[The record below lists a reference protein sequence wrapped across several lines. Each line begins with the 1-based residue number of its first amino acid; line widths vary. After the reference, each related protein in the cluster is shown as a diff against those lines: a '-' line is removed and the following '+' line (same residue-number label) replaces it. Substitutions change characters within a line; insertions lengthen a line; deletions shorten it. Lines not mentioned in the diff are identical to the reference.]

1 MTELIPSIL
10 IVGVGG
16 AGNHIV
22 TRLCDNGLFDN
33 VQALGTLGIDTNVQN
48 LNNTTCD
55 TKLAI
60 GKKVCKGLGAG
71 KDPKRGKA
79 AAKESITEIRNH
91 IQADIAFLIVG
102 LGGGTGTGAAP
113 IISQI
118 AKNKGILTVCIST
131 LPFDVEGKRRMDFA
145 LAALEEIMTV
155 TDAII
160 VIPNEKLLKVAPNSS
175 LEEAFRLADDL
186 AINGVLAIV
195 ELVAT
200 PGRINVDLAD
210 LRALFSL
217 SKKPTGISI
226 IWRGV
231 SEEENREKR
240 ITEAVKT
247 AMEFP
252 FIDVDLSHARGVIV
266 NITGSP
272 DLTLKEAQEIAQYV
286 VNELDENVQVIWGHI
301 IDEKLTDT
309 VKVTT
314 VISAVEID
322 LTNFIE

>member
-1 MTELIPSIL
+1 MKDLTPSIL

-16 AGNHIV
+16 AGNHII
-22 TRLCDNGLFDN
+22 TRLSENDLLDD
-33 VQALGTLGIDTNVQN
+33 VQTLGIDTNVQN
-48 LNNTTCD
+48 LHNTTCD

-60 GKKVCKGLGAG
+60 GKQVCKGLGAG
-71 KDPKRGKA
+71 KDPKLGKA
-79 AAKESITEIRNH
+79 AANESITAIRDH
-91 IQADIAFLIVG
+91 ISADIAFLIVG

-113 IISQI
+113 IISRI
-118 AKNKGILTVCIST
+118 AKNKGILTICIST
-131 LPFDVEGKRRMDFA
+131 LPFEVEGKRRMDFA

-160 VIPNEKLLKVAPNSS
+160 VIPNEKLLKIAPTSS
-175 LEEAFRLADDL
+175 LENAFRLADDL

-210 LRALFSL
+210 LRTLFSL

-231 SEEENREKR
+231 SEGEKR
-240 ITEAVKT
+240 VTEAVQT

-252 FIDVDLSHARGVIV
+252 FIDVDLLHAKGAIV

-286 VNELDENVQVIWGHI
+286 VNELDENVQVIWGLI
-301 IDEKLTDT
+301 IDEKLTNT

-314 VISAVEID
+314 VISAVEIN
-322 LTNFIE
+322 LTNFIGSL